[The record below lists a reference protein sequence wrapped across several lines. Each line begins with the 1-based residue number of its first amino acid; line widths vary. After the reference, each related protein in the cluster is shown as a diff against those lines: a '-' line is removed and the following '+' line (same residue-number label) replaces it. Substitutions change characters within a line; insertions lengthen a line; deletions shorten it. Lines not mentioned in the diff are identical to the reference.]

1 MASRRARR
9 ITPLTEMELTGPAA
23 GSPGLRTPL
32 DPSGRKV
39 LGTVNNCANGATPW
53 NTYLTCEE
61 NFNGYFGRKD
71 GGSPSTQEQAYG
83 IVAAPSSNKWY
94 LGR

>member
-1 MASRRARR
+1 
-9 ITPLTEMELTGPAA
+9 MELTGP
-23 GSPGLRTPL
+23 GRGLARLCGRHWTPL
-32 DPSGRKV
+32 ARKV

-71 GGSPSTQEQAYG
+71 GGTRPRCRMQRLRDRRR
-83 IVAAPSSNKWY
+83 PSSNKWY
-94 LGR
+94 LAR